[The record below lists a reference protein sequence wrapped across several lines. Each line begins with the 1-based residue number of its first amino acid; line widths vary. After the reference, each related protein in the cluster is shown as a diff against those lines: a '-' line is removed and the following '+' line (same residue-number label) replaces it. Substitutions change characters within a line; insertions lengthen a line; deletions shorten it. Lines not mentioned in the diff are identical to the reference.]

1 MAFAD
6 DNDLVT
12 YVPTIFDHGATTFQS
27 ELDMAEDDIIREIRV
42 RWYNRRYNR
51 TNWDETLLDETQ
63 WTRATVYRA
72 LSAYILPRLSTWR
85 PEGDSFREQVEF
97 YQARYAEELEAE
109 FMEGV
114 RYDYDQ
120 DGSIDGTTEE
130 YEMDMGR
137 LYR

>member
-12 YVPTIFDHGATTFQS
+12 YVPTIFEHGATTYQS
-27 ELDMAEDDIIREIRV
+27 ELNMAEDDIIREIRV
-42 RWYNRRYNR
+42 KWYNRRYAQD
-51 TNWDETLLDETQ
+51 NWNETLLDETQ

-85 PEGDSFREQVEF
+85 PEGDSFREQIEF
-97 YQARYAEELEAE
+97 YQARYAEELDAE
-109 FMEGV
+109 FAEGI

-120 DGSIDGTTEE
+120 DGSIDSGTEE
-130 YEMDMGR
+130 YEFDTGR